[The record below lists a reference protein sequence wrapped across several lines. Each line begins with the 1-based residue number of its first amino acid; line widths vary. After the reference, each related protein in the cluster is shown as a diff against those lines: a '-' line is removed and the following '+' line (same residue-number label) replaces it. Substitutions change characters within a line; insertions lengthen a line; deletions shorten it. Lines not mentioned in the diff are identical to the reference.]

1 MVDYQQLMAKLGNLE
16 KPRFQSR
23 FMVKTGVRIRVIQ
36 TDQMDQLK
44 KGLIKIS
51 TKEICTFFKYY
62 P

>member
-1 MVDYQQLMAKLGNLE
+1 MRSIDRAGKKNVEVFK
-16 KPRFQSR
+16 
-23 FMVKTGVRIRVIQ
+23 RVLN
-36 TDQMDQLK
+36 DFGGDQLK